1 MITNTEKK
9 TLKTTIQGIGEV
21 EIDILQLGNS
31 FFLKEIEKF
40 ISNSSEK
47 FYAITYFKPEL
58 KLPIH
63 FQRALQAFVIHIQQG
78 GEEQTA
84 PLMRSHFRNW
94 INKQNGS
101 LKFIIN
107 GNQPNSNETNASLRD
122 NVQAEFSRRFGN
134 GQ

>member
-107 GNQPNSNETNASLRD
+107 GNQPNSNESKQNLRE
-122 NVQAEFSRRFGN
+122 NIQTEFSRRYGT

>member
-21 EIDILQLGNS
+21 EIDILQLGDS
-31 FFLKEIEKF
+31 RFLKEIEKF

-101 LKFIIN
+101 LKYIISEH
-107 GNQPNSNETNASLRD
+107 GKPNTEQTSVSLRND
-122 NVQAEFSRRFGN
+122 IQAEFSRRYSKG
-134 GQ
+134 